1 MVSFPNG
8 RCGEAAR
15 RCLRELA
22 RQLGDPKMTMIMK
35 TFLLIGLFAMTAQS
49 ALGQASADAPPP
61 PPMSDDQSG
70 QEEIEPEV
78 VIIQREDKTIEEY
91 RVNGRLYMIKIIPKN
106 APPYFLLDNDGDGAM
121 ETRLGVSDLE
131 PDIMIPRWVLFRW

>member
-1 MVSFPNG
+1 
-8 RCGEAAR
+8 
-15 RCLRELA
+15 
-22 RQLGDPKMTMIMK
+22 MK